1 MKTSTDGPTILTG
14 REMMFLNSIKNLYFW
29 KSVSDNKG
37 KMWRT
42 EKDFIEQNKDKD
54 KEWLVYPVI
63 CGGKEKIYFYCKEKK
78 V

>member
-1 MKTSTDGPTILTG
+1 
-14 REMMFLNSIKNLYFW
+14 
-29 KSVSDNKG
+29 
-37 KMWRT
+37 MWRT